1 MKANNLLHGLEVL
14 RGSRNQLLLALIPQT
29 CVVFRSSDTKDALSS
44 LKKILLLFIFYGQRG
59 REAGAFLVRKTK
71 PARGLHQRQLINGER
86 IGKDRS
92 FPPLDST
99 SN

>member
-1 MKANNLLHGLEVL
+1 MGWKFCAAPAINFCELSFL
-14 RGSRNQLLLALIPQT
+14 RRAWF
-29 CVVFRSSDTKDALSS
+29 FRSSDTKDALSS

>member
-1 MKANNLLHGLEVL
+1 M
-14 RGSRNQLLLALIPQT
+14 

-44 LKKILLLFIFYGQRG
+44 LKKILLLFIFCDQRG

-71 PARGLHQRQLINGER
+71 PARGLHQRELIKGER

-92 FPPLDST
+92 SPPLDST
-99 SN
+99 SK